1 MRRLFRFAAT
11 TLLLAGFTGAAG
23 AGDRSETVKFAPGT
37 SSATKRGTVKGY
49 DTATYSLKAS
59 DGQVMQVLFSP
70 SNRFCYFNV
79 RAPGGDGLAFD
90 GTMSGNEFSANL
102 EASGV
107 YRFDVF
113 LMRNAAR
120 RGETCKYTISFE
132 VTG

>member
-1 MRRLFRFAAT
+1 MRAPLRTAAAA
-11 TLLLAGFTGAAG
+11 LLMTGLVSAAD

-49 DTATYSLKAS
+49 DTVTYKLKAGE
-59 DGQVMQVLFSP
+59 GQVMQVLFSP
-70 SNRFCYFNV
+70 SNRFCYFTA
-79 RAPGGDGLAFD
+79 RAPGEDGLAFD

-102 EASGV
+102 DASGV